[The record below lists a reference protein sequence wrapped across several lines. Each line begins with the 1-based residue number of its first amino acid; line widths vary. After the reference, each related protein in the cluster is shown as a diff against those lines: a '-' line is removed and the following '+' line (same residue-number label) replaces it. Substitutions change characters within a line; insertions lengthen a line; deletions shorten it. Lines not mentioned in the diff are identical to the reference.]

1 MARAP
6 LASLNANVISPL
18 ANQAQRRQFLRRTGA
33 LSLATL
39 GGGLLAGCGSGDVV
53 SAISPNRFVVFGDG
67 LSDVGQG
74 GARYTVND
82 GTVNIWAERLA
93 SRYGKT
99 IASQANGGLNFA
111 QGHAPGQALPRTVNA
126 QVDAFLASNTFQG
139 QDVVVIN
146 LPMADLLEAMA
157 AVKAGTLTETAALA
171 KMDAVG
177 AAHVDTIRRLIAAGA
192 KYVLVAGV
200 YDLSRS
206 PYAIQQD
213 QVTLFSTAS
222 LRLNNSFKV
231 EALNLSA
238 KLLYVDMAFLVN
250 RNSDVKTA
258 GAYGFANYT
267 TPLCTTPSALTCT
280 DNTLVATTKTTYLF
294 ADSVHLTPV
303 CHVQFGDYAYD
314 QLHARW

>member
-6 LASLNANVISPL
+6 LASPHADLTNPL
-18 ANQAQRRQFLRRTGA
+18 AAHAPRRAFLRRTGA
-33 LSLATL
+33 LGLAAAS
-39 GGGLLAGCGSGDVV
+39 GGLLAACGSGDVV
-53 SAISPNRFVVFGDG
+53 SAIAPNRFIVFGDG

-99 IASQANGGLNFA
+99 ITSQANGGLTFA
-111 QGHAPGQALPRTVNA
+111 QGHDPGQPLPRTINA
-126 QVDAFLASNTFQG
+126 QVNAFFATNTFQG

-146 LPMADLLEAMA
+146 LPMADLLETMA

-177 AAHVDTIRRLIAAGA
+177 VAHVDTVRRLIAAGA
-192 KYVLVAGV
+192 KYILVAGV

-206 PYAIQQD
+206 PYAVQQD
-213 QVTLFSTAS
+213 QVALFSTAS

-238 KLLYVDMAFLVN
+238 NLLYVDMAFLVN

-267 TPLCTTPSALTCT
+267 APLCTTPSALTCT
-280 DNTLVATTKTTYLF
+280 DNTLVVTTKTTYLF
-294 ADSVHLTPV
+294 ADSVHLTPS
-303 CHVQFGDYAYD
+303 CHLQFGDYAYD